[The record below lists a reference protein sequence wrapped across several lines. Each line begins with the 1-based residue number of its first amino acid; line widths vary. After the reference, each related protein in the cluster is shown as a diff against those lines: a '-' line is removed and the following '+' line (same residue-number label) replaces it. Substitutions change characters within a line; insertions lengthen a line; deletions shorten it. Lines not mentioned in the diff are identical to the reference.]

1 MRPFL
6 FPLIFFYLFGNPI
19 VYVRMNVI
27 GVYGNAGSYLRVYG
41 SIGDVMIMNIIK
53 YYKYLLMGII
63 SKIIKTTNSMIINY
77 FTVLKYKLNNK
88 NLK

>member
-1 MRPFL
+1 
-6 FPLIFFYLFGNPI
+6 
-19 VYVRMNVI
+19 MNVI